1 MHNKRLLP
9 FGFGRG
15 SSGTPGYCASPS
27 LWLESTGMPDAALA
41 LALQRLSDDERGSV
55 RAARQAG
62 MAGARPLVDVAWPI
76 DYRGYAM
83 PRARELPPI
92 DSADPGAVPPG
103 SLWVTARSATIGD
116 VTYARLAPVLVAI
129 VDAKDDGWWSAVPFG
144 IDESDATPDEI
155 VIDRA
160 ASSLR
165 MPLRFAVHHR
175 LCLRAE
181 QLERSVGQVDVAV
194 CDALRRALSDDPGG
208 REDAAD
214 PHHAADPAVAGSRPD
229 PAVLMVLQR
238 PWWTATGRLPG

>member
-9 FGFGRG
+9 FGIGRD
-15 SSGTPGYCASPS
+15 SNGTPAHPAGPS
-27 LWLESTGMPDAALA
+27 LWLHCTGMPDAALA
-41 LALQRLSDDERGSV
+41 LALERLCDDACDSMGATHQ
-55 RAARQAG
+55 AA
-62 MAGARPLVDVAWPI
+62 MAGARTLVDVAWPI
-76 DYRGYAM
+76 DYLGYAM
-83 PRARELPPI
+83 PRARELPPL
-92 DSADPGAVPPG
+92 DSAGPGAVSPG
-103 SLWVTARSATIGD
+103 SLWVTARAATIGE
-116 VTYARLAPVLVAI
+116 VTYERLAPVLVVI
-129 VDAKDDGWWSAVPFG
+129 VDAKDGGWWSAVPFG

-181 QLERSVGQVDVAV
+181 QLERSVGQVGLAV
-194 CDALRRALSDDPGG
+194 CDALRRALSDDRAD
-208 REDAAD
+208 REDAAHPD
-214 PHHAADPAVAGSRPD
+214 HAAEPAMAGSRPD